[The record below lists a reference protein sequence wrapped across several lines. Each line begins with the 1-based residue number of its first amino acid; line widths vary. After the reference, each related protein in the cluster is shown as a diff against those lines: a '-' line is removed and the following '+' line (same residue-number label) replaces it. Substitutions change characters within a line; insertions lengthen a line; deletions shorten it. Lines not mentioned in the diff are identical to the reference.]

1 MTTLIVIIVFSV
13 LVIVHEFGHFIA
25 ARRIGVRVEKFAIG
39 FGPAIFKKKIKE
51 TTFLVCAFP
60 LGGFVKM
67 AGDERTQCEGKS
79 DEYFSKSVGERIQV
93 VLAGPLANYLLAFLL
108 FWFFAFFTG
117 FASSKAIVGKT
128 INDYPAALAG
138 VQIEDRIIAVDSE
151 EVKDWNHMHS
161 MIKTSE
167 GNVELTIER
176 EGRIVMVQSAL
187 KVDEVTDNL
196 GRVHNEPRIGI
207 LPQVIKHK
215 PLASFGAGAKTLFSN
230 TIGFL
235 KGIGAIILG
244 IVPFK
249 KAAMGPIGIYFLT
262 SEFAKIGVIAVLRL
276 VAILSLNLALINL
289 FPVPVLDGGHIALFT
304 IEKIR
309 NKCISNKTED
319 VLNRIGIALLV
330 TLMIFV
336 FYQDIRRGS
345 NIFGD
350 KEAAAPSSE
359 NVAEK

>member
-1 MTTLIVIIVFSV
+1 M
-13 LVIVHEFGHFIA
+13 
-25 ARRIGVRVEKFAIG
+25 
-39 FGPAIFKKKIKE
+39 
-51 TTFLVCAFP
+51 
-60 LGGFVKM
+60 
-67 AGDERTQCEGKS
+67 
-79 DEYFSKSVGERIQV
+79 
-93 VLAGPLANYLLAFLL
+93 L
-108 FWFFAFFTG
+108 FWLFSFLG
-117 FASSKAIVGKT
+117 FPSSKAIVGKT
-128 INDYPAALAG
+128 IDDYPAALAG

-176 EGRIVMVQSAL
+176 EGAIVMVKSTLQ
-187 KVDEVTDNL
+187 VDEVTDDL
-196 GRVHNEPRIGI
+196 GRVHNESRIGI
-207 LPQVIKHK
+207 LPQESKYK
-215 PLASFGAGAKTLFSN
+215 PFASFVDGAKTLFAH
-230 TIGFL
+230 TIRFF

-262 SEFAKIGVIAVLRL
+262 SEVAKVGILAILKL
-276 VAILSLNLALINL
+276 VAILSLSLSLINL
-289 FPVPVLDGGHIALFT
+289 FPVPVLDGGHITLFI

-309 NKCISNKTED
+309 NKRISDKTED
-319 VLNRIGIALLV
+319 ALNRIGIALLA

-350 KEAAAPSSE
+350 KEEAVPSSE
-359 NVAEK
+359 KQSEK